1 MKKEPQQKLSKAGL
15 ENYKSP
21 KIKVPYKEKGS
32 AKTRAVKF
40 VVTEDEMQALE
51 MLCKDWNISIAQAVR
66 TMIGIATDFGEL
78 ATVLNVGKS
87 PQVKEQLK
95 KNGKEPSELE
105 WRLLSLQRFRKYWNI
120 NITDVDKL

>member
-1 MKKEPQQKLSKAGL
+1 MKKEPQQKLSKVGL
-15 ENYKSP
+15 ENYKT
-21 KIKVPYKEKGS
+21 KVPYKEKGS
-32 AKTRAVKF
+32 SKTRAVKF

-66 TMIGIATDFGEL
+66 TMIGIATDFGDL

-95 KNGKEPSELE
+95 KHGKEPSELE

-120 NITDVDKL
+120 NRTDVDKL